1 MSWLPKS
8 PKARRRLW
16 VVAAVA
22 PILALAVGL
31 SLWAMQDSVTF
42 FYSPSEA
49 TADKAPEG
57 RNIRLGGLVEAGSV
71 QKSGDG
77 VVAFVVTDN
86 AATTRVVYHGDLPD
100 LFREGQGIVAQGSF
114 RPDRTFEASQ
124 VLAKHDETYMPR
136 EVADRLKEKGEWRP
150 ETGEAPPAARRDR
163 PLPRHWRVRR
173 PAVAPAR
180 SRRACRGCCRPPA
193 ARGCDW

>member
-31 SLWAMQDSVTF
+31 SLFAMRDSVTF
-42 FYSPSEA
+42 FFSPSEA

-57 RNIRLGGLVEAGSV
+57 RVIRLGGLVETGSV
-71 QKSGDG
+71 SRPVHGE
-77 VVAFVVTDN
+77 VVFTITDN
-86 AATTRVVYHGDLPD
+86 AASTRVVYRGDLPD
-100 LFREGQGIVAQGSF
+100 LFREGQGIVAQGAF
-114 RPDRTFEASQ
+114 EADRTFRATQ
-124 VLAKHDETYMPR
+124 VLAKHDENYMPR

-150 ETGEAPPAARRDR
+150 DEVAVQPAAQAAGANR
-163 PLPRHWRVRR
+163 P
-173 PAVAPAR
+173 
-180 SRRACRGCCRPPA
+180 
-193 ARGCDW
+193 